1 MAHQYQIV
9 DSIATSPA
17 VLLDFDDRDVFT
29 VMGGS
34 VSPPKLRRN
43 AATSTGDGSLNTESS
58 YEDRVIKLQLNVW
71 NKSAEIQST
80 AIQELARLLDR
91 REGVWIRWLSE
102 GKTLPVFFRTKRADL
117 DVIDLVLSAS
127 PERDL
132 DLEIPC
138 EPFAYGLPETGS
150 FTITNDP
157 TTGTNKMLFSF
168 GTIKGDA
175 ATPLHLTFPTATAA
189 HRIYVASQ
197 AAFDGTT
204 LTAPYYKSLTAA
216 TKNASPPASV
226 TITDTADA
234 LFVSGTKR
242 VLNGAVGT
250 GLDTLVIPTA
260 SQVQTWDNLPAGD
273 YRVLV
278 RGLTGAV
285 TAPTQTTIAFF
296 NKAPLN
302 GTTYTID
309 EAALTR
315 TWPYQL
321 SGAPQEWFDLGVAAM
336 PGGAPI
342 TDAAF
347 ALPGATGT
355 ALWNVGVYDNNFP
368 NVHLD
373 AIVLVPAGRPNTVT
387 RQFIAAFPATYTS
400 KAVTFDGITNRAFAV
415 GTILSSSTAVAAEDV
430 AGSMPIVV
438 PNANN
443 MLHFFA
449 HVGVP
454 DPSRLTD
461 TKATTTLVTW
471 KYHPRY
477 IYDRPAT
484 T

>member
-1 MAHQYQIV
+1 MADLLQVV
-9 DSIATSPA
+9 DAISASPT
-17 VLLDFDDRDVFT
+17 VLVNLADKTALSFKNFT
-29 VMGGS
+29 AH
-34 VSPPKLRRN
+34 PPQLRRT
-43 AATSTGDGSLNTESS
+43 TSSSGAGDGDLLMAASYGDREIEFDLNVLTASNDTNS
-58 YEDRVIKLQLNVW
+58 TQLQL
-71 NKSAEIQST
+71 
-80 AIQELARLLDR
+80 LARVLANGDA
-91 REGVWIRWLSE
+91 WLKFQKDGS
-102 GKTLPVFFRTKRADL
+102 TNPVFFRTKRAD
-117 DVIDLVLSAS
+117 ITSIREFWTRAGTREIHLS
-127 PERDL
+127 
-132 DLEIPC
+132 IPC

-157 TTGTNKMLFSF
+157 TTGTNKMLASMP
-168 GTIKGDA
+168 TIKGDVS
-175 ATPLHLTFPTATAA
+175 TPLHLTFPTATAA
-189 HRIYVASQ
+189 HRIFVASQ
-197 AAFDGTT
+197 AAFDGTS
-204 LTAPYYKSLTAA
+204 LTAPYYKSLTAP

-250 GLDTLVIPTA
+250 GLNTLVIPTA

-285 TAPTQTTIAFF
+285 TAPTETTIAFF

-309 EAALTR
+309 EAALAR

-373 AIVLVPAGRPNTVT
+373 AIVLVPAGRPNTIT
-387 RQFIAAFPATYTS
+387 RHFLAAFPATYTS

-443 MLHFFA
+443 VLHFFA
-449 HVGVP
+449 HVGVAN
-454 DPSRLTD
+454 PSRLTD
-461 TKATTTLVTW
+461 TKATTTLITW